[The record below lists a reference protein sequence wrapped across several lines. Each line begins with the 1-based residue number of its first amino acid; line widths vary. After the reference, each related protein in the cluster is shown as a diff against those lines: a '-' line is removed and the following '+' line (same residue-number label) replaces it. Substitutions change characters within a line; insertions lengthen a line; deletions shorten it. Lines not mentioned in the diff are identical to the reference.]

1 MVSPANTA
9 LAAAKAAAA
18 SATVASQAADEAAG
32 LVANAEAIAVENIE
46 TQLQPLVDTAT
57 NARNDAVAARG
68 KAQEIAGTLNWLG
81 VDTDGIYFLSEYAGQ
96 TGSTIQLDTDGVYY
110 ISNGA

>member
-1 MVSPANTA
+1 MVSPVRTA
-9 LAAAKAAAA
+9 LAAAQSAAA
-18 SATVASQAADEAAG
+18 SSTVASEAAQEAATAI
-32 LVANAEAIAVENIE
+32 ANAEAIVVENIE

-57 NARNDAVAARG
+57 NARDAALTARG
-68 KAQEIAGTLNWLG
+68 DAQEIAGTLNWLG
-81 VDTDGIYFLSEYAGQ
+81 VDTDGIYFLSEFAGQ